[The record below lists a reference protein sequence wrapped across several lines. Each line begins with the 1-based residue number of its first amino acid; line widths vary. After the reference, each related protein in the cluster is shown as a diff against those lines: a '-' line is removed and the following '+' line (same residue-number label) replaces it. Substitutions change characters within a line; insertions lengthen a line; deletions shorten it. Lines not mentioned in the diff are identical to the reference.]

1 MNRIIGVGDFM
12 VSNSPE
18 DTLITYSLGSCLG
31 ITLHDAD
38 AGVGGLLHCMLP
50 LSKIDLDKAQG
61 NPSMF
66 VDTGMSKILQVLFD
80 MGAQRKRITV
90 KVAGGAQILD
100 DQKTFNIGERNY
112 AVFRKVL
119 WKNNLMIAGE
129 DVGGSIPRT
138 MALNMETGETRLRS
152 QGMEREI

>member
-1 MNRIIGVGDFM
+1 MNHVVGVADM
-12 VSNSPE
+12 KVSQSNE

-31 ITLHDAD
+31 IVVHDAE

-50 LSKIDLDKAQG
+50 ISKIDPTKADR
-61 NPSMF
+61 NPAMF
-66 VDTGMSKILQVLFD
+66 VDTGLMHMLQTLFN

-112 AVFRKVL
+112 TVLRKLL
-119 WKNNLMIAGE
+119 WKNNLMITSE
-129 DVGGSIPRT
+129 EVGGSVPRT
-138 MALNMETGETRLRS
+138 IALDMGTGVTRLRS
-152 QGMEREI
+152 QGMEREL